1 MTPIPLY
8 YLYLPSGARETRKGN
23 LKASAEAATQ
33 AMAEGDLQGLAIKVN
48 GLRKAY
54 GRTQVLRGLDLEV
67 PWGKVMTI
75 LGPNG
80 SGKTTLIK
88 TLAALIRPDD
98 GTIQV
103 AGADIRRR
111 GNRARRIIGLVT
123 HDALLYDELTGYENL
138 KFYAR
143 MFRLESVERHIE
155 SVADRMGM
163 TARLHQ
169 RVGTLSHGMKKRFSI
184 ARALL
189 HDPLILIMD
198 EPESGLDQD
207 ALALLEDVILD
218 KTDPYRTVLMT
229 THNLDRG
236 IALSD
241 RMAIISRGVIS
252 YEGAADSVSAEDLK
266 KRYFEYAGVS
276 AGDTQ

>member
-1 MTPIPLY
+1 MNEIKP
-8 YLYLPSGARETRKGN
+8 
-23 LKASAEAATQ
+23 
-33 AMAEGDLQGLAIKVN
+33 QGLAIEAK

-54 GRTQVLRGLDLEV
+54 GRTQVLRGLDLDV
-67 PWGKVMTI
+67 PWGQVLTI

-88 TLAALIRPDD
+88 TLAALIRPDE
-98 GTIQV
+98 GTVQV

-123 HDALLYDELTGYENL
+123 HDTLLYDELTGYENL

-143 MFRLESVERHIE
+143 MFRLDSAERRIE
-155 SVADRMGM
+155 SVAERMGM
-163 TARLHQ
+163 SARLHQ

-189 HDPLILIMD
+189 HDPLVLIMD

-207 ALALLEDVILD
+207 ALVLLEAVIRD
-218 KTDPYRTVLMT
+218 KTDPYRTVIMT

-241 RMAIISRGVIS
+241 RMAILSRGVIA
-252 YEGAADSVSAEDLK
+252 YEAPADP
-266 KRYFEYAGVS
+266 
-276 AGDTQ
+276 

>member
-1 MTPIPLY
+1 
-8 YLYLPSGARETRKGN
+8 
-23 LKASAEAATQ
+23 LKIN
-33 AMAEGDLQGLAIKVN
+33 GDAKELAIEVK

-54 GRTQVLRGLDLEV
+54 GRIQVLRGMDLEV
-67 PWGKVMTI
+67 PWGQVLTI

-88 TLAALIRPDD
+88 TLATLIRPDD
-98 GTIQV
+98 GSVRV
-103 AGADIRRR
+103 AGTDVRKR
-111 GNRARRIIGLVT
+111 GNRARGFIGLVT
-123 HDALLYDELTGYENL
+123 HDTLLYDELTGYENL

-143 MFRLESVERHIE
+143 MFHLNSVEQRIE
-155 SVADRMGM
+155 AVTARIGM
-163 TARLHQ
+163 TDRLHQ

-207 ALALLEDVILD
+207 ALGLLEDVIRD
-218 KTDPYRTVLMT
+218 KSDPYRTVLMT
-229 THNLDRG
+229 THNLERG

-241 RMAIISRGVIS
+241 RMAILSRGIIS
-252 YEGAADSVSAEDLK
+252 YEGKADSTLAEGEVRQ
-266 KRYFEYAGVS
+266 RYHELAGLS
-276 AGDTQ
+276 AGDGN

>member
-1 MTPIPLY
+1 MNEIKP
-8 YLYLPSGARETRKGN
+8 
-23 LKASAEAATQ
+23 
-33 AMAEGDLQGLAIKVN
+33 QGLAIEAK

-54 GRTQVLRGLDLEV
+54 GRTQVLRGLDLDV
-67 PWGKVMTI
+67 PWGQVLTI

-88 TLAALIRPDD
+88 TLAALIRPDE
-98 GTIQV
+98 GTVQV

-123 HDALLYDELTGYENL
+123 HDTLLYDELTGYENL

-143 MFRLESVERHIE
+143 MFRLDSAERRIE
-155 SVADRMGM
+155 SVAERMGM

-189 HDPLILIMD
+189 HDPLVLIMD

-207 ALALLEDVILD
+207 ALVLLEAVIRD
-218 KTDPYRTVLMT
+218 KTDPYRTVIMT

-241 RMAIISRGVIS
+241 RMAILSRGVIA
-252 YEGAADSVSAEDLK
+252 YEAPADPTASEAIKDK
-266 KRYFEYAGVS
+266 YFEFTGLTAGV
-276 AGDTQ
+276 GQ

>member
-1 MTPIPLY
+1 MSLRGP
-8 YLYLPSGARETRKGN
+8 
-23 LKASAEAATQ
+23 
-33 AMAEGDLQGLAIKVN
+33 QGLAIEVK

-88 TLAALIRPDD
+88 TLASLIRPDA
-98 GTIQV
+98 GELSI

-111 GNRARRIIGLVT
+111 GNRARRIMGVVT
-123 HDALLYDELTGYENL
+123 HDTLLYDELTGYENL
-138 KFYAR
+138 RFHAR
-143 MFRLESVERHIE
+143 MFRLDSIE
-155 SVADRMGM
+155 QRIETVADRLGM
-163 TARLHQ
+163 ADRLHQ
-169 RVGTLSHGMKKRFSI
+169 KVGTLSHGMKKRFSI

-189 HDPLILIMD
+189 HDPLVLIMD

-207 ALALLEDVILD
+207 ALALLEAVVRD

-229 THNLDRG
+229 THNLDRA

-241 RMAIISRGVIS
+241 QLAILSRGVIAYQGS
-252 YEGAADSVSAEDLK
+252 TESTKAEYLK
-266 KRYFEYAGVS
+266 DRYFEYAGGS
-276 AGDTQ
+276 AGDDG

>member
-1 MTPIPLY
+1 MKD
-8 YLYLPSGARETRKGN
+8 SEKQ
-23 LKASAEAATQ
+23 S
-33 AMAEGDLQGLAIKVN
+33 LAIQVK

-67 PWGKVMTI
+67 PWGQVLTI

-88 TLAALIRPDD
+88 TLATLIRPDE
-98 GTIQV
+98 GTLTV

-111 GNRARRIIGLVT
+111 GNRARSLMGLVT
-123 HDALLYDELTGYENL
+123 HDTLLYDELTGYENL
-138 KFYAR
+138 KFFAR
-143 MFRLESVERHIE
+143 MFRVDSAEQRIE
-155 SVADRMGM
+155 SVAARMGM
-163 TARLHQ
+163 TDRLPQ

-189 HDPLILIMD
+189 HDPLVLIMD

-207 ALALLEDVILD
+207 ALGLLEDVVSD
-218 KTDPYRTVLMT
+218 KSDPYRTVLMT

-241 RMAIISRGVIS
+241 RMAILSRGVIS
-252 YEGAADSVSAEDLK
+252 YEGKADSASADEIK
-266 KRYFEYAGVS
+266 GKYFEAAGLPS
-276 AGDTQ
+276 GDSQ

>member
-1 MTPIPLY
+1 MNEIKP
-8 YLYLPSGARETRKGN
+8 
-23 LKASAEAATQ
+23 
-33 AMAEGDLQGLAIKVN
+33 QGLAIEAK

-54 GRTQVLRGLDLEV
+54 GRTQVLRGLDLDV
-67 PWGKVMTI
+67 PWGQVLTI

-88 TLAALIRPDD
+88 TLAALIRPDE
-98 GTIQV
+98 GTVQV

-123 HDALLYDELTGYENL
+123 HDTLLYDELTGYENL

-143 MFRLESVERHIE
+143 MFRLDSAERRIE
-155 SVADRMGM
+155 SVAERMGM

-189 HDPLILIMD
+189 HDPLVLIMD

-207 ALALLEDVILD
+207 ALVLLEAVIRD
-218 KTDPYRTVLMT
+218 KTDPYRTVIMT

-241 RMAIISRGVIS
+241 RMAILSR
-252 YEGAADSVSAEDLK
+252 
-266 KRYFEYAGVS
+266 
-276 AGDTQ
+276 

>member
-1 MTPIPLY
+1 M
-8 YLYLPSGARETRKGN
+8 S
-23 LKASAEAATQ
+23 
-33 AMAEGDLQGLAIKVN
+33 EGDPRGLAIEVK

-88 TLAALIRPDD
+88 TLATLIRPD
-98 GTIQV
+98 GGSV
-103 AGADIRRR
+103 RLAGVDIRRR
-111 GNRARRIIGLVT
+111 GNRARSLIGLVT
-123 HDALLYDELTGYENL
+123 HDTLLYDELTGFENL
-138 KFYAR
+138 KFCAR
-143 MFRLESVERHIE
+143 MFRLDRVEERIE
-155 SVADRMGM
+155 SVAERMGM
-163 TARLHQ
+163 TDRLHQ

-189 HDPLILIMD
+189 HDPLVLIMD

-207 ALALLEDVILD
+207 ALVLLEDVVRD
-218 KTDPYRTVLMT
+218 KTDPHRTVLMT
-229 THNLDRG
+229 THNLDRA

-241 RMAIISRGVIS
+241 RTAILSRGVIS
-252 YEGAADSVSAEDLK
+252 YEGEVDSTSAQDLREK
-266 KRYFEYAGVS
+266 YVEHTGQSALPSGAG
-276 AGDTQ
+276 Q

>member
-1 MTPIPLY
+1 MSLRGP
-8 YLYLPSGARETRKGN
+8 
-23 LKASAEAATQ
+23 
-33 AMAEGDLQGLAIKVN
+33 QGLAIEVK

-88 TLAALIRPDD
+88 TLASLIRPDA
-98 GTIQV
+98 GELSI

-111 GNRARRIIGLVT
+111 GNRARRIMGVVT
-123 HDALLYDELTGYENL
+123 HDTLLYDELTGYENL
-138 KFYAR
+138 RFHAR
-143 MFRLESVERHIE
+143 MFRLDSIE
-155 SVADRMGM
+155 QRIETVADRLGM
-163 TARLHQ
+163 ADRLHQ
-169 RVGTLSHGMKKRFSI
+169 KVGTLSHGMKKRFSI

-189 HDPLILIMD
+189 HDPLVLIMD

-207 ALALLEDVILD
+207 ALALLEAVVRD

-229 THNLDRG
+229 THNLDRA

-241 RMAIISRGVIS
+241 QLAILSRGVIAYQGS
-252 YEGAADSVSAEDLK
+252 TESTEAEYLK
-266 KRYFEYAGVS
+266 DRYFEYAGGS
-276 AGDTQ
+276 AGDDG

>member
-1 MTPIPLY
+1 MNEIKP
-8 YLYLPSGARETRKGN
+8 
-23 LKASAEAATQ
+23 
-33 AMAEGDLQGLAIKVN
+33 QGLAIEAK

-54 GRTQVLRGLDLEV
+54 GRTQVLRGLDLDV
-67 PWGKVMTI
+67 PWGQVLTI

-88 TLAALIRPDD
+88 TLAALIRPDE
-98 GTIQV
+98 GTVQV

-111 GNRARRIIGLVT
+111 RNRARRIIGLVT
-123 HDALLYDELTGYENL
+123 HDTLLYDELTGYENL

-143 MFRLESVERHIE
+143 MFRLDSAERRIE
-155 SVADRMGM
+155 SVAERMGM
-163 TARLHQ
+163 SARLHQ

-189 HDPLILIMD
+189 HDPLVLIMD

-207 ALALLEDVILD
+207 ALVLLEAVIRD
-218 KTDPYRTVLMT
+218 KTDPYRTVIMT

-241 RMAIISRGVIS
+241 RMAILS
-252 YEGAADSVSAEDLK
+252 
-266 KRYFEYAGVS
+266 
-276 AGDTQ
+276 

>member
-1 MTPIPLY
+1 MSLRGP
-8 YLYLPSGARETRKGN
+8 
-23 LKASAEAATQ
+23 
-33 AMAEGDLQGLAIKVN
+33 QGLAIEVK

-88 TLAALIRPDD
+88 TLASLIRPDA
-98 GTIQV
+98 GELSI

-111 GNRARRIIGLVT
+111 GNRARRIMGVVT
-123 HDALLYDELTGYENL
+123 HDTLLYDELTGYENL
-138 KFYAR
+138 RFHAR
-143 MFRLESVERHIE
+143 MFRLDSIE
-155 SVADRMGM
+155 QRIETVADRLGM
-163 TARLHQ
+163 ADRLHQ
-169 RVGTLSHGMKKRFSI
+169 KVGTLSHGMKKRFSI

-189 HDPLILIMD
+189 HDPLVLIMD

-207 ALALLEDVILD
+207 ALALLEAVVRD

-229 THNLDRG
+229 THNLDRA

-241 RMAIISRGVIS
+241 QLAILSRGVIA
-252 YEGAADSVSAEDLK
+252 YEGSTESTEAEYLK
-266 KRYFEYAGVS
+266 DRYFEYAGGS
-276 AGDTQ
+276 AGDDG

>member
-1 MTPIPLY
+1 MNN
-8 YLYLPSGARETRKGN
+8 GN
-23 LKASAEAATQ
+23 VK
-33 AMAEGDLQGLAIKVN
+33 GLAIEVK

-54 GRTQVLRGLDLEV
+54 GRTQVLRGLDLDV
-67 PWGKVMTI
+67 PWGQVLTI

-98 GTIQV
+98 GTVQV

-123 HDALLYDELTGYENL
+123 HDTLLYDELTGYENL

-143 MFRLESVERHIE
+143 MFRLDNAEHHIE
-155 SVADRMGM
+155 SVAERMGM
-163 TARLHQ
+163 TARMHQ

-189 HDPLILIMD
+189 HDPLVLIMD

-207 ALALLEDVILD
+207 ALALLEAVIRD
-218 KTDPYRTVLMT
+218 KTDPYRTVIMT
-229 THNLDRG
+229 THNLERG
-236 IALSD
+236 IAISD
-241 RMAIISRGVIS
+241 RMAILSRGVIA
-252 YEGAADSVSAEDLK
+252 YEACAEPAASESIKDK
-266 KRYFEYAGVS
+266 YFELTGMTAGV
-276 AGDTQ
+276 G

>member
-1 MTPIPLY
+1 
-8 YLYLPSGARETRKGN
+8 
-23 LKASAEAATQ
+23 
-33 AMAEGDLQGLAIKVN
+33 MAEGDLQGLAIKVN

>member
-1 MTPIPLY
+1 MNEIKP
-8 YLYLPSGARETRKGN
+8 
-23 LKASAEAATQ
+23 
-33 AMAEGDLQGLAIKVN
+33 QGLAIEAK

-54 GRTQVLRGLDLEV
+54 GRTQVLRGLDLDV
-67 PWGKVMTI
+67 PWGQVLTI

-88 TLAALIRPDD
+88 TLAALIRPDE
-98 GTIQV
+98 GTVQV
-103 AGADIRRR
+103 AGANIRRR

-123 HDALLYDELTGYENL
+123 HDTLLYDELTGYENL

-143 MFRLESVERHIE
+143 MFRLDSAERRIE
-155 SVADRMGM
+155 SVAERMGM

-189 HDPLILIMD
+189 HDPLVLIMD

-207 ALALLEDVILD
+207 ALVLLEAVIRD
-218 KTDPYRTVLMT
+218 KTDPYRTVIMT

-241 RMAIISRGVIS
+241 RMAILSRGVIA
-252 YEGAADSVSAEDLK
+252 YEAPADPDASEGIKDK
-266 KRYFEYAGVS
+266 YFEFTGLTAGV
-276 AGDTQ
+276 GQ